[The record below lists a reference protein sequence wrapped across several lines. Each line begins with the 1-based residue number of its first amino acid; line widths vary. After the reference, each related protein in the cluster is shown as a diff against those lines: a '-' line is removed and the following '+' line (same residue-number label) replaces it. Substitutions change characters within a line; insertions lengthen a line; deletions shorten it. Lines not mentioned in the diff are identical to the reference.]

1 MVKSRIW
8 STILSL
14 GALCLGAAGCGGGG
28 SGGGGEAAPS
38 GGLRFSIAWPT
49 ERDSAT
55 LKRLIPFSTT
65 TIKVSIVNPST
76 QQNLVD
82 PVTVTRGTSAVEQV
96 VINNVPPGP
105 VTINAEA
112 RDSSN
117 LVLATGT
124 SSATVTSGETTNVNL
139 SLFPTAPNLP
149 GL

>member
-28 SGGGGEAAPS
+28 GGGGGEAAPS

-55 LKRLIPFSTT
+55 LKRLIPFNTT
-65 TIKVSIVNPST
+65 TIQVSVINPT
-76 QQNLVD
+76 TNQNLVN

-96 VINNVPPGP
+96 MITDLPPGA
-105 VTINAEA
+105 VRVAAEA
-112 RDSSN
+112 RDSGN
-117 LVLATGT
+117 TVLANGT
-124 SSATVTSGETTNVNL
+124 VDATVTSGETTNVNL